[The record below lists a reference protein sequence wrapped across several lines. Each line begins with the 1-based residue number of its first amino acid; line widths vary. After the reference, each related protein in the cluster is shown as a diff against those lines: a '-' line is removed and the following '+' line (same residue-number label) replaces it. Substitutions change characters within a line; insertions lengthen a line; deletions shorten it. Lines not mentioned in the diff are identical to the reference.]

1 MARFI
6 ELAGKVNK
14 AMPDYVISRCKEALK
29 AYGKTINGSRIL
41 ILGLAY
47 KPNVDDD
54 RESPGYVIMQN
65 LESQHAIVE
74 YHDPHIPIVRSS
86 REHSCFAGK
95 MSVEFSGKTIQD
107 YDLVIIATAHDSIDY
122 SILEESKCPVVDTRG
137 VIDRPWSGYMR
148 A

>member
-1 MARFI
+1 M
-6 ELAGKVNK
+6 
-14 AMPDYVISRCKEALK
+14 
-29 AYGKTINGSRIL
+29 
-41 ILGLAY
+41 AY

-95 MSVEFSGKTIQD
+95 MSVEFSRKTIQD

-122 SILEESKCPVVDTRG
+122 RILMESKCLVVDTRG
-137 VIDRPWSGYMR
+137 VIEEPWSGYGR